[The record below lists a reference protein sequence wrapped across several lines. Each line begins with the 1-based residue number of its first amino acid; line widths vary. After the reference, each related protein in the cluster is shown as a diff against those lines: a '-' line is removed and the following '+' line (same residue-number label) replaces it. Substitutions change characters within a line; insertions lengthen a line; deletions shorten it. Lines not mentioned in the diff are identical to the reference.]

1 MTTMGK
7 ILVFVNLLFSLL
19 TGALIIMV
27 FLTRTNWAKGFDE
40 ANRDLERMR
49 ANYANLA
56 VVKAEGEAEKTKQ
69 IDDYKQKYEE
79 ANNDRKLKVE
89 ERDDAKNKMQEAMG
103 RLNVEQLAAQK
114 ATSVVEAM
122 KVEIKSLDERLA
134 ESQKLIRE
142 LGLQNKDY
150 KAETIKSRTE
160 LQSALDRN
168 KQLLEQLV
176 ERDRKLAAVTGE
188 QAAKAGRDAPNP
200 PPDDVHGR
208 VVSTD
213 DAAGWITINLGSDSG
228 LSKGNT
234 LEIYRLKPRPT
245 YIGTLRV
252 FDVRPNEAIGKLT
265 GTGARGK
272 VQKDDEV
279 ASRITGQ

>member
-7 ILVFVNLLFSLL
+7 ILVTVNLLFSLL

-27 FLTRTNWAKGFDE
+27 FLTRTNWSKGFDDVK
-40 ANRDLERMR
+40 RDLERER
-49 ANYANLA
+49 ANYNNL
-56 VVKAEGEAEKTKQ
+56 VIVKAEGEAEKTKLV
-69 IDDYKQKYEE
+69 DDFKQKFEE
-79 ANNDRKLKVE
+79 ADKDRKLKVT
-89 ERDDAKNKMQEAMG
+89 ERDDAKDKMQEAIA
-103 RLNVEQLAAQK
+103 RLQVEQLAAQK
-114 ATSVVEAM
+114 ATSVSEAM

-150 KAETIKSRTE
+150 KAETIKARTE
-160 LQSALDRN
+160 LQSALDRS

-176 ERDRKLAAVTGE
+176 DRDRKLAAVTGE

-208 VVSTD
+208 VVATD

-234 LEIYRLKPRPT
+234 LEVYRLKPRPT
-245 YIGTLRV
+245 YVGTLRV

-265 GTGARGK
+265 GTGRAGK

-279 ASRITGQ
+279 ASKILGQ